1 MCMHD
6 TYTQHPKTTCTDY
19 THCTITHIMQQ
30 HTLCKSHCTQGKRY
44 ILPNTSVMLHHP
56 SGTARGQ
63 ASDIYNEARELMRLR
78 DYVNN
83 VLSIATGQPL
93 ERVCVCVGRGG
104 VICVLCMCVYM
115 CVMGRGMLCVDFI
128 VVVCVCSP
136 PNTRHAHES
145 LDIHIVPSSTHQPP
159 PQLQKELNRN
169 KYLDPKG
176 ALEYGV
182 IDQIVKPKRKE
193 ILGTY
198 R

>member
-1 MCMHD
+1 MIKHRIVALL
-6 TYTQHPKTTCTDY
+6 HTC
-19 THCTITHIMQQ
+19 
-30 HTLCKSHCTQGKRY
+30 SQGKRY

-83 VLSIATGQPL
+83 VLSIATGQPV
-93 ERVCVCVGRGG
+93 ERVRVVLACGRPL
-104 VICVLCMCVYM
+104 VHFV
-115 CVMGRGMLCVDFI
+115 
-128 VVVCVCSP
+128 S
-136 PNTRHAHES
+136 
-145 LDIHIVPSSTHQPP
+145 
-159 PQLQKELNRN
+159 QLQVELNRN
-169 KYLDPKG
+169 KYMDPKG